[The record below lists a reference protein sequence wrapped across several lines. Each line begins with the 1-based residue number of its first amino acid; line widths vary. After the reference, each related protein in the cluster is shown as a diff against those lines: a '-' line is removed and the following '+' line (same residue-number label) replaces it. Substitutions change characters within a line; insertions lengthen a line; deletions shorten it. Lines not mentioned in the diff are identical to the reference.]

1 MRKNFRIHIS
11 RIGGVLSFGKKAEAK
26 ALIGRNLLFS
36 TIVTRFKERLFMF
49 ALFLLL
55 IFCAGIILPGIQRWY
70 RLEGEIMQL
79 RDRLS
84 RTKAYQTI
92 AKDNPITQPVI
103 SGDSKNVDLADA
115 LLLIQQLANTS
126 GVSIE
131 SIKPNESIEARVKSV
146 SYTVTPIELSIY
158 CQEPS
163 LARFMAGLEK
173 CKFLARISSISVSP
187 DARNEGMIRGRIK
200 LEKIDLVSFQANDM
214 KSAIWN
220 KKADLKEGR
229 GVDYQKQDE
238 AHFSVIANKRLFKS
252 PEESKSKNI
261 QPMEDRKDFL
271 QDINLVGIM
280 DDQGRKAIVEDKKT
294 SKTYY
299 LSVGDSISGM
309 KVSEIKENEVVLEKD
324 GTSYNLVL

>member
-1 MRKNFRIHIS
+1 MFMPF
-11 RIGGVLSFGKKAEAK
+11 LP
-26 ALIGRNLLFS
+26 LILCVG
-36 TIVTRFKERLFMF
+36 IV
-49 ALFLLL
+49 
-55 IFCAGIILPGIQRWY
+55 LPGLQRWY
-70 RLEGEIMQL
+70 RLDGEITQL
-79 RDRLS
+79 HDRLS
-84 RTKAYQTI
+84 NTKAYQVI
-92 AKDNPITQPVI
+92 AKDNPTAQPV
-103 SGDSKNVDLADA
+103 SLGDSKNVDLADA

-131 SIKPNESIEARVKSV
+131 SIKPNESIKTRTKSV
-146 SYTVTPIELSIY
+146 SYAITPIDLSIY

-173 CKFLARISSISVSP
+173 CKFLVRISSISVSP
-187 DARNEGMIRGRIK
+187 DGRNEGMIHGHIK
-200 LEKIDLVSFQANDM
+200 LEKIDLVSFRANDM
-214 KSAIWN
+214 RLVAWN
-220 KKADLKEGR
+220 KKVDLKEGR

-280 DDQGRKAIVEDKKT
+280 DDNGRKAIVEDKKT

-299 LSVGDSISGM
+299 LSAGDSISGM
-309 KVSEIKENEVVLEKD
+309 KVSEIKQNEVVLEKD
-324 GTSYNLVL
+324 GTSYSLVL